1 MHQKSA
7 PLRIRRDETEEA
19 DEGTPTWEV
28 AHLFP
33 VQSTWT
39 EADYLA
45 LDRVH
50 DGFPLVELSG
60 GRLEVLPWPTQTHQL
75 VLAFLFEKLAAFTQA
90 HAPGVVLISGMRVR
104 LGKGKYRA
112 PDILYMKAANARC
125 RHEDHWDGADLV
137 MEIVSPD
144 PKDHDRDWKAKPREY
159 ARAGVAEY
167 WIVAPRERIVRVLTL
182 HGKSYRVHGDFS
194 PDARATSV
202 LLPGFAVSVAELLA
216 AGRESAG

>member
-7 PLRIRRDETEEA
+7 PLRTHRDEIEEV

-33 VQSTWT
+33 AQGTWT

-50 DGFPLVELSG
+50 DGFPLVELSS

-75 VLAFLFEKLAAFTQA
+75 ILVFLFEKLAAFTRA
-90 HAPGVVLISGMRVR
+90 HAPGTVLISGMRVR
-104 LGKGKYRA
+104 LGKGKYRD
-112 PDILYMKAANARC
+112 PDILYMKAANARR
-125 RHEDHWDGADLV
+125 RHEEHWDGADLV
-137 MEIVSPD
+137 MAIVSPD
-144 PKDHDRDWKAKPREY
+144 PKDHDRDWKTKPREY
-159 ARAGVAEY
+159 ARAGIAEY
-167 WIVAPRERIVRVLTL
+167 WIVDPQERLTRVLTL
-182 HGKSYRVHGDFS
+182 HGKTYRVHGDFG

-202 LLPGFAVSVAELLA
+202 LLPGFTVSVAELLA
-216 AGRESAG
+216 AGQESPG